1 MRILVLP
8 SLIPSGRHTACCAE
22 PKGWSATF
30 NVLSSVVYLRR
41 GGGQSTEGLVQGG
54 LKAGVGVPP
63 TGTCGGEA
71 AAAG

>member
-41 GGGQSTEGLVQGG
+41 GGGQSTEGLVQGSSQA
-54 LKAGVGVPP
+54 LESHQLVHAAR
-63 TGTCGGEA
+63 GGSVN
-71 AAAG
+71 